1 MSSNIKKIKIK
12 QARNVLRVGLDK
24 ELNLLQMV

>member
-1 MSSNIKKIKIK
+1 MSFNNNNKKN

-24 ELNLLQMV
+24 ELNLLQMI